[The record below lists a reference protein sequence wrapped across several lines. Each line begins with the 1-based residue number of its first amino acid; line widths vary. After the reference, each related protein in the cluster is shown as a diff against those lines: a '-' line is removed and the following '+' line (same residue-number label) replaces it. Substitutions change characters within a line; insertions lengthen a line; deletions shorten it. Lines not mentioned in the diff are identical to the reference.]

1 MSAAHDDIV
10 YPQAIPFVLVHLA
23 CLGALVTG
31 VRARDL
37 VVCLALYLVRM
48 WAVTAGYHRYFSHR
62 SYKTGRVFQFLLA
75 LLCQSSAQKGVL
87 WWAAKHRHHH
97 AHSDTPEDVHSPRE
111 HGFWFAHVGWIFA
124 RRSGEADLKQVP
136 DFAKYPELVWLN
148 AHSRQNLPALGLALL
163 CLAFGGWSCL
173 VVGFF
178 WSTVLLFHG
187 TFAINSLA
195 HVAGS
200 RRYPTGDDS
209 RNNFWLALLTLGEG
223 WHNNH
228 HYYQVSTRQGFRWWE
243 VDPTFYVLKLLSWFG
258 VVSDLKGPTP
268 EVVRGERKISGPA
281 VEREARQLLQG
292 FTIAEI
298 RDIAARVRDSW
309 SEHSPQLDA
318 FLARAQDARSALEAR
333 LSEIHL
339 PPLPSLDD
347 LRARVAARFK
357 LTPSLDEIA
366 ARARQLLIQAVLVEL
381 LRQSPATT

>member
-1 MSAAHDDIV
+1 MSHAHDDIV
-10 YPQAIPFVLVHLA
+10 YPDAIPFVLVHLA
-23 CLGALVTG
+23 CLGAIWTG
-31 VRARDL
+31 VRAIDL
-37 VVCLALYLVRM
+37 AVCAALYLLRM

-62 SYKTGRVFQFLLA
+62 SYRTGRVFQFVLA

-97 AHSDTPEDVHSPRE
+97 AHSDQPDDVHSPKQ

-124 RRSGEADLKQVP
+124 RERGRADYGYVP
-136 DFAKYPELVWLN
+136 DFAKFPELVWLN
-148 AHSRQNLPALGLALL
+148 ERRRQNLPALGLAAL

-209 RNNFWLALLTLGEG
+209 RNNFWLALITLGEG

-228 HYYQVSTRQGFRWWE
+228 HYFQVSTRQGFRWWE
-243 VDPTFYVLKLLSWFG
+243 IDVTYYVLRALSVVG
-258 VVSDLKGPTP
+258 VVSDLKSPSP
-268 EVVRGERKISGPA
+268 EVLRGEKALPRPA
-281 VEREARQLLQG
+281 VEREARTLLES
-292 FTIAEI
+292 FSIEE
-298 RDIAARVRDSW
+298 IAARIRESW
-309 SEHSPQLDA
+309 SEHSPDFEGLRERAHD
-318 FLARAQDARSALEAR
+318 ARAAIEAR
-333 LSEIHL
+333 LHEIHL
-339 PPLPSLDD
+339 PHLPTLDE
-347 LRARVAARFK
+347 LKRHVAARFK

-366 ARARQLLIQAVLVEL
+366 TRARQLLIQAVSAEL
-381 LRQSPATT
+381 LKPLPAGA